1 MDEALEEDD
10 DGGGEEL
17 KEYKK
22 RCGQQVDKIR
32 GYIKSIREINAT
44 INNLKKLLDNMQMS
58 MSDTLSEDTQAIVGG
73 LSASTNANACTNDI
87 IVNVNDLLD
96 TWWKANMER
105 VEEEG
110 LMIKS
115 TDIWYK
121 FRADNEDYL
130 EDIDAQKFKKML
142 MEYLDE
148 GSYVRLKGKTCA
160 IEVKNYRFKGVI
172 IKKPLLKPAKL
183 INIVTERKI

>member
-1 MDEALEEDD
+1 
-10 DGGGEEL
+10 
-17 KEYKK
+17 
-22 RCGQQVDKIR
+22 
-32 GYIKSIREINAT
+32 
-44 INNLKKLLDNMQMS
+44 
-58 MSDTLSEDTQAIVGG
+58 
-73 LSASTNANACTNDI
+73 
-87 IVNVNDLLD
+87 
-96 TWWKANMER
+96 MER

-148 GSYVRLKGKTCA
+148 GSYVRLKGKTSA
-160 IEVKNYRFKGVI
+160 IEVKNYRFKGAIV
-172 IKKPLLKPAKL
+172 KERALKPAKL
-183 INIVTERKI
+183 INIVTEKK